1 MKIFKRLDRSAL
13 FALAGLV
20 VLNLT
25 ILAADAAGLR
35 INTTASMPLGVY
47 RVTAYH
53 SGPIARDALV
63 TVCPS
68 EAMLAVAIPR
78 GYLGPG
84 ACPGNVEPLLKHV
97 AAVGGDRV
105 DVSDRAVSVNG
116 EALPRSGRLRN
127 DCDGRPLPRIPAG
140 RYTLRAG
147 NIWLYAPVARSW
159 DSRYFGPQAATHVIG
174 IATAVL
180 IVGEGQACKA

>member
-1 MKIFKRLDRSAL
+1 MTIFKRLDRSAL
-13 FALAGLV
+13 FVLIGLV
-20 VLNLT
+20 ALNLT
-25 ILAADAAGLR
+25 ILAANAAGLR

-47 RVTAYH
+47 RVTPYH
-53 SGPIARDALV
+53 SGPITRDTLV

-68 EAMLAVAIPR
+68 EAVLAVALPR
-78 GYLGPG
+78 RYLGPG

-97 AAVGGDRV
+97 AAIGGDRV
-105 DVSDRAVSVNG
+105 DVSDHAVSVNG
-116 EALPRSGRLRN
+116 QALPRSGRLRN

-140 RYTLRAG
+140 RYALPAG

-159 DSRYFGPQAATHVIG
+159 DSRYFGALAASHVIG
-174 IATAVL
+174 IATPVL